1 MKPFTLAKTTHSSAH
16 RSKRLLLTVTLGCI
30 SLLTMATPAFAH
42 HPLGGRLPTNAF
54 EGLLSGIAHPV
65 IGFDHLAFVI
75 AAGLV
80 GTLFKRG
87 VIIPVAFVLAS
98 LGGTGLHLLLMDLP
112 APELVI
118 SASVL
123 VFGIVLAWGRSFNL
137 TLVVALGAIAGL
149 FHGYAYGEAV
159 VGADMTPLFS
169 YLIGFSG
176 IQLAIS
182 LSAWKLGSVWQKHNA
197 TQGLLRLRFIGF
209 TLCGLGAAFLSGVV
223 LG

>member
-1 MKPFTLAKTTHSSAH
+1 MKRFTPASVN
-16 RSKRLLLTVTLGCI
+16 RLTRQLP
-30 SLLTMATPAFAH
+30 LTMALGLMGILIMSKPAFAH
-42 HPLGGRLPTNAF
+42 HPLGGRLPANAF
-54 EGLLSGIAHPV
+54 EGFFSGIAHPV

-87 VIIPVAFVLAS
+87 GIIVPIAFVAAS

-118 SASVL
+118 ATSVL
-123 VFGIVLAWGRSFNL
+123 AFGVLLAWGKPLNL
-137 TLVVALGAIAGL
+137 KLVAISGAIAGL
-149 FHGYAYGEAV
+149 FHGYAYGEAI
-159 VGADMTPLFS
+159 VGAEMTALFS
-169 YLIGFSG
+169 YLIGFIC

-182 LSAWKLGSVWQKHNA
+182 LAAWKLSKICLKDNA
-197 TQGLLRLRFIGF
+197 IEGLLRLRFIGF
-209 TLCGLGAAFLSGVV
+209 TVCGLGVAFLSGVA

>member
-1 MKPFTLAKTTHSSAH
+1 MKRFK
-16 RSKRLLLTVTLGCI
+16 LTVILNSVKQLGLTAMLGLMA
-30 SLLTMATPAFAH
+30 LLMMSSPAFAH
-42 HPLGGRLPTNAF
+42 HPLDGRLPANIF
-54 EGLLSGIAHPV
+54 EGLFSGIAHPV

-80 GTLFKRG
+80 GALIKRG
-87 VIIPVAFVLAS
+87 MVIPIAFVAAS

-123 VFGIVLAWGRSFNL
+123 MFGVVLAWGRSLNL
-137 TLVVALGAIAGL
+137 NVVTALGAIAGL

-159 VGADMTPLFS
+159 VGAQMTPLFA
-169 YLIGFSG
+169 YLIGFTG
-176 IQLAIS
+176 IQLAVS
-182 LSAWKLGSVWQKHNA
+182 LSAWKFGQIWMNRNA
-197 TQGLLRLRFIGF
+197 TKGLLRLRFIGF
-209 TLCGLGAAFLSGVV
+209 TVCGLGAAFLSGVV